1 MPWFSTLDRSPGDR
15 SFGRKQRLTAAAEFQ
30 RVFSHGRRSADRCF
44 TVLFCHNKR
53 EQPRLGLAIAKRR
66 VRRATARN
74 RLKRLVRESFRAA
87 APSLPPVDIVVLAG
101 PAAVN
106 ADNATIF
113 ASLEQHWRRL
123 AGRRQQKNDLEN
135 IDG

>member
-1 MPWFSTLDRSPGDR
+1 LDPYRGDKA
-15 SFGRKQRLTAAAEFQ
+15 FGRDQRLTDAAEFQ
-30 RVFSHGRRSADRCF
+30 RVFANGSRSADRCF
-44 TVLFCHNKR
+44 TVLFCHNEC

-87 APSLPPVDIVVLAG
+87 ASSLPPVDIVVLAG
-101 PAAVN
+101 PAAAA

-113 ASLEQHWRRL
+113 ASLERHWRRI
-123 AGRRQQKNDLEN
+123 LEN
-135 IDG
+135 ING